1 MEKIKNFIEKNFGMP
16 SWGYINSVEVND
28 NKIVI
33 TYCDSYYITIDK
45 CLSSND
51 NISSDFD
58 IAWGKPD
65 IEFALEILDNRDEII
80 EMINN
85 I

>member
-1 MEKIKNFIEKNFGMP
+1 MEKIKNFIENLGSKP
-16 SWGYINSVEVND
+16 SWGYINYVEVYN

-51 NISSDFD
+51 CISSDFD

-65 IEFALEILDNRDEII
+65 IKFALEILDNRNEIM
-80 EMINN
+80 EMIDN
-85 I
+85 